1 MGGLQALS
9 ANMLP
14 PPDGPNTDI
23 PQIQQ
28 TLKDW
33 AAANAAVAAQAKIIL
48 GFGYDDSQL
57 KELRPPTK
65 EELDAV
71 STEYPVVIV
80 HQSGHIAVFNTK
92 ALALPANNSKA

>member
-1 MGGLQALS
+1 M
-9 ANMLP
+9 
-14 PPDGPNTDI
+14 
-23 PQIQQ
+23 
-28 TLKDW
+28 
-33 AAANAAVAAQAKIIL
+33 AAQAKIIL

-92 ALALPANNSKA
+92 ALALATTNFCAPFTNLSLNSLWQGLNKI